1 MIAMIWLLSLSLS
14 AQTKT
19 DWHFP
24 VTIKVLRDVPVQPYP
39 KDTREERG
47 VLYIGRTAKGFVIKK
62 GHTFLMTRI
71 LLEGGCDIRFEK
83 RDYDFPSC
91 PWLDGF
97 RDQQADIFRVLPSK

>member
-1 MIAMIWLLSLSLS
+1 MTRVAGDFGSIGMAIDSVV
-14 AQTKT
+14 
-19 DWHFP
+19 D
-24 VTIKVLRDVPVQPYP
+24 DVSGCVRFAVATESVPIQL
-39 KDTREERG
+39 DGFALT
-47 VLYIGRTAKGFVIKK
+47 LYIGRTAKGFVIKK